1 MMKPD
6 LDRFAA
12 LAVGVDDHEDQSG
25 CRDFVWAKVKGY
37 PMWLASVMNK
47 EHSKLCQI

>member
-12 LAVGVDDHEDQSG
+12 LAVGVDDHEGQSG
-25 CRDFVWAKVKGY
+25 CGDFFWAKVKGY
-37 PMWLASVMNK
+37 PTWPASVMDK